1 MEPTNIHALMSSIF
15 SRWNM
20 KLDQKQ
26 FGFEFSHEHFS
37 IFVIW
42 RLILFLMA
50 VKQMNRTMCSV
61 RSLSLQYKQF
71 YLNFA
76 TTINFE
82 RNNPRMGT
90 NKMRSSHSTEY
101 LYMRQTQK
109 LWTLLLARISVLSFV
124 FFLLFDGNESV
135 FLSCF
140 VCLKLKFS
148 PRMDAIGLLAHCK
161 KAQTSRTNVKAH
173 TMLVELQTV

>member
-1 MEPTNIHALMSSIF
+1 MEPTNIQALMSSIF

-20 KLDQKQ
+20 KLDQKLL
-26 FGFEFSHEHFS
+26 GFEFSHEHFS

-42 RLILFLMA
+42 RLILFSVA
-50 VKQMNRTMCSV
+50 AKQIYRTMCSA
-61 RSLSLQYKQF
+61 RFLSLQYKQF

-82 RNNPRMGT
+82 RNNLRMGT

-109 LWTLLLARISVLSFV
+109 LWTLLLARISAISFVLCYSMEMNPFSCLVLFVWNLSFSPEWM
-124 FFLLFDGNESV
+124 LLDCW
-135 FLSCF
+135 LIAKM
-140 VCLKLKFS
+140 LKL
-148 PRMDAIGLLAHCK
+148 R
-161 KAQTSRTNVKAH
+161 AQ
-173 TMLVELQTV
+173 M